1 MVLMSVGK
9 KWIQKHNSTQT
20 KTNFFSSE
28 STGRYLD
35 VFLVLEVVRCRV
47 MHLARVGALFL
58 AFRPGHGDERPS
70 HCHFLNPRPSLLLWA
85 NPTSKTSFS
94 FFPPSLSDFF
104 TLFSLSLS
112 FFLSCF
118 SAILYRLNCSPP
130 FTYQIDSFAFSPY
143 INFKVKNY
151 TLMAT
156 PPWICSCFPRKK
168 LAQRSSSAHRRF
180 TEFPITCW
188 SSPSISY
195 PHWPQVEFRPRSA
208 NSVPQ

>member
-1 MVLMSVGK
+1 MSVRP
-9 KWIQKHNSTQT
+9 IAISLIPAHLS
-20 KTNFFSSE
+20 FSGP
-28 STGRYLD
+28 TPR
-35 VFLVLEVVRCRV
+35 RR
-47 MHLARVGALFL
+47 L
-58 AFRPGHGDERPS
+58 AFPFSP
-70 HCHFLNPRPSLLLWA
+70 LLS
-85 NPTSKTSFS
+85 PTSLPSF
-94 FFPPSLSDFF
+94 LS
-104 TLFSLSLS
+104 S

-118 SAILYRLNCSPP
+118 SAILYRLNCRPP

-180 TEFPITCW
+180 TDFPKTCW

>member
-112 FFLSCF
+112 FFLVSLP
-118 SAILYRLNCSPP
+118 SYIVLTADHLSPTRLIHLHSLLTLILKWKIIR
-130 FTYQIDSFAFSPY
+130 
-143 INFKVKNY
+143 
-151 TLMAT
+151 
-156 PPWICSCFPRKK
+156 
-168 LAQRSSSAHRRF
+168 
-180 TEFPITCW
+180 
-188 SSPSISY
+188 
-195 PHWPQVEFRPRSA
+195 
-208 NSVPQ
+208 